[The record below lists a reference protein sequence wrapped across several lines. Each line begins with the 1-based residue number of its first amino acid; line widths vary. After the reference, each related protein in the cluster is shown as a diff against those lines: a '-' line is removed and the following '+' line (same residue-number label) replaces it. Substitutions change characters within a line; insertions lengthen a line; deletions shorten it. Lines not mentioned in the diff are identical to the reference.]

1 VGGQKYQALNFL
13 KSRAKEANP
22 ASMRKAKNP
31 LLSFHTQ
38 ILLPHSPK
46 VFEGRLQ

>member
-38 ILLPHSPK
+38 IPMALAPFAKSI
-46 VFEGRLQ
+46 